1 MPKYHI
7 IKSGHHSWKTFEHN
21 GVMFPPAYIPHN
33 IPILY
38 NGQPIKLTPEQ
49 EEYATIF
56 ARYIGTDY
64 YAKGVFKKNFF
75 SDWKTLFSRDSPIKD
90 INLCDFS
97 KIIKYIDK
105 KKEEQK
111 ALTKEEKTK
120 IKAKKEKLSLKYK
133 FATIDGKQQP
143 VGNFMVEPPSIFIG
157 RGSHPSLGSIKWR
170 VYPSDITLNLSRGSP
185 IPIVDPSAFDKSTN
199 PKNLKWGATVH
210 ETNSF
215 WLASWKDTITGKTK
229 YVWLSDKS
237 DVKASKDEAKFD
249 TARELGK
256 IIDKIRNKYNLDMG
270 SKSAMVAQI
279 ATAVYFID
287 IFALRVGNEKGEDEA
302 DTVGT
307 VSLRV
312 EHLKLL
318 TSDSL
323 MKGHKI
329 QLDFLGKD
337 SVRYINTFDV
347 LPIVYQ
353 NLERF
358 IKGKSGNDNIFDLIN
373 TNDVNKYLKKFMKK
387 LTARVFRTYNSS
399 KLYQDVIFNAIGST
413 SKMNYNA
420 NKGFSGIKGI
430 SGVKEASRVKEAS
443 GVKGAKFAK
452 QIGALT
458 LDKVLQIIND
468 ANIAV
473 AMLCNHQKNIASK
486 ETAKDKIKKLDKDS
500 KNYKEK
506 VKKIKEKE
514 SSAHLALGTSKLNYI
529 DPRITIAF
537 LKMHNIE
544 LDKYYN
550 ERELNKFKWAIGVD
564 KNFIF

>member
-1 MPKYHI
+1 MSKHN
-7 IKSGHHSWKTFEHN
+7 SWKTFEHN

-38 NGQPIKLTPEQ
+38 NKSPIKLSPEQ
-49 EEYATIF
+49 EEYASIF

-64 YAKGVFKKNFF
+64 YNKSVFKKNFF
-75 SDWKTLFSRDSPIKD
+75 SDWKTLFPKDTPIKD

-97 KIIKYIDK
+97 KIKSYVEK
-105 KKEEQK
+105 KKEDQK
-111 ALTKEEKTK
+111 LLSKEDKTK
-120 IKAKKEKLSLKYK
+120 IKLKKDKLSLKYK
-133 FATIDGKQQP
+133 FINIDGKQQP

-170 VYPSDITLNLSRGSP
+170 VYPSDITLNLSKGAT
-185 IPIVDPSAFDKSTN
+185 IPIADPLSFDKNIS
-199 PKNLKWGATVH
+199 PKLLKWDSIVH
-210 ETNSF
+210 ENNSF
-215 WLASWKDTITGKTK
+215 WIASWKDLITGKTK

-237 DVKASKDEAKFD
+237 DIKASKDEAKFNI
-249 TARELGK
+249 ARELGK
-256 IIDKIRNKYNLDMG
+256 IIDKIRNKYKLDMG
-270 SKSAMVAQI
+270 SKNIAMRQV

-318 TSDSL
+318 QHD
-323 MKGHKI
+323 KI

-353 NLERF
+353 NLEKF
-358 IKGKSGNDNIFDLIN
+358 IKGKSNGDNIFDVIN

-399 KLYQDVIFNAIGST
+399 KLYQDVIFNSCAVNPSVV
-413 SKMNYNA
+413 NYNI
-420 NKGFSGIKGI
+420 NKGFSYTHSSSKSTGIK
-430 SGVKEASRVKEAS
+430 
-443 GVKGAKFAK
+443 
-452 QIGALT
+452 LT
-458 LDKVLQIIND
+458 LSMVLKIIND

-473 AMLCNHQKNIASK
+473 AMLCNHQKNITKK
-486 ETAKDKIKKLDKDS
+486 ETIQDKIKKIDKDS

-506 VKKIKEKE
+506 VKKIKDKEK
-514 SSAHLALGTSKLNYI
+514 SSHLALGTSKLNYI

-537 LKMHNIE
+537 LKLHKIDLSE
-544 LDKYYN
+544 YYN
-550 ERELNKFKWAIGVD
+550 ERELTKFKWATTID
-564 KNFIF
+564 KDFIF